1 MRPVTKPEKKICA
14 LLQGLLRRRS
24 SQWRYPPTRLCALS
38 SDNLLW
44 QVLLR
49 RRILLLLQSPCES
62 KRRSPPAVISSINA
76 SPSLSS
82 FVEHLEEIGGQAFTK
97 FSSNFDVKQL
107 QEQVKVLETESK
119 RKSAESVVYVEKSE
133 VCGEED

>member
-1 MRPVTKPEKKICA
+1 
-14 LLQGLLRRRS
+14 
-24 SQWRYPPTRLCALS
+24 
-38 SDNLLW
+38 
-44 QVLLR
+44 
-49 RRILLLLQSPCES
+49 
-62 KRRSPPAVISSINA
+62 
-76 SPSLSS
+76 
-82 FVEHLEEIGGQAFTK
+82 EIGGQAFTK